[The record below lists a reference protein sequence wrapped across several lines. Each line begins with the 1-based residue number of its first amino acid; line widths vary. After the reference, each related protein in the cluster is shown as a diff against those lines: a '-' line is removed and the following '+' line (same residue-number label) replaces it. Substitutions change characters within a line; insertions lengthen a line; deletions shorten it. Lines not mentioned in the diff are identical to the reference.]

1 MKAEDS
7 QFLQSVYQSHQ
18 LTKRSG
24 LLNRLVN
31 SLGYGKTMCL
41 QFIINVK
48 VCTRMFVL
56 IRSRVFIKPVAD
68 EVEFVRNERKLWR
81 KERKEGSG
89 WKEEKVEGKK
99 KKRI

>member
-24 LLNRLVN
+24 LLNRLAN

-56 IRSRVFIKPVAD
+56 IRSRVFIKTVVG
-68 EVEFVRNERKLWR
+68 EVEFVRNERKLWGE
-81 KERKEGSG
+81 ERKGGSR
-89 WKEEKVEGKK
+89 WKEEKVKGRE